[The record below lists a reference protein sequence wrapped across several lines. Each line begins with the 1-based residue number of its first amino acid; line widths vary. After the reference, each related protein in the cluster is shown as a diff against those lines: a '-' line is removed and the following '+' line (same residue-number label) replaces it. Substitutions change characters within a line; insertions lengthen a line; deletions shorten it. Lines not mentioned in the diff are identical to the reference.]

1 MRTAA
6 DQGERKRCVWKGRSR
21 VGERDRRARKKEEA
35 PLRQREEED
44 IRIRQRR
51 GWEWP
56 ADAVSGGGGGGG
68 RALLLLVDA
77 CERRFVHCI
86 SFEGRGAFVVDGRH
100 KPFSQ
105 TG

>member
-1 MRTAA
+1 MCGRDAA
-6 DQGERKRCVWKGRSR
+6 VWAGEEK
-21 VGERDRRARKKEEA
+21 DEA

-56 ADAVSGGGGGGG
+56 ADAVSGGGGGG
-68 RALLLLVDA
+68 RACVLLLLLLVDA

-86 SFEGRGAFVVDGRH
+86 GFEGRGAFVVDGRH